1 MALVYKD
8 NAPVKFITGNYVG
21 HNDRTCHTDE
31 FLFCQYVERLD
42 TTLYQVGVTANSAE
56 LVTDGIFA
64 AACGVNWTCGTDW
77 SIVTGLAIKA
87 PGIVNQSFTQPLC
100 IMSGRRYQVR
110 FTIGTILAGTLSVF
124 LGTAAIGTF
133 TTTGIKTIFVDPT
146 VVLSNTLISFTDI
159 AGTLNMSMDDVS
171 VVELSQIGY
180 EIETDDG
187 VSIFTDITPGVATYF
202 ELTGQISV
210 DWTQAP
216 VDGCYVVCNHDS
228 SDYREQICN
237 GIFDVTDFWS
247 LSGGWSILGGILRA
261 AGGPAASFARQTF
274 LHPLKAGRCY
284 TLTFDT
290 LNFGGGI
297 LDVLILPFGSIG
309 NVAGNG
315 AQSFNID
322 LTGQPDQTILRFEDL
337 IGALSIDIDNVSI
350 LMQTICFEEDACSEC
365 YELADDFDDFNICT
379 QLLSWTNNDNAFGF
393 EYENLSFT
401 QRLRHP
407 SELWKPT
414 YTLDQIDHLDSAG
427 TSTILRAQSF
437 KVSDLDLD
445 FAPEYIHDALRLGIR
460 HDTFNIDAVQ
470 HFALSQDYDPDWE
483 AGRDSEVATVVIP
496 VRATTEDNVN
506 ENCQ

>member
-31 FLFCQYVERLD
+31 FLFCQYVERAD
-42 TTLYQVGVTANSAE
+42 TTLYQVGATANSAE
-56 LVTDGIFA
+56 LVTAGDFST
-64 AACGVNWTCGTDW
+64 ACGVDWTCGTDW
-77 SIVTGLAIKA
+77 NIAAGFVTKV
-87 PGIVNQSFTQPLC
+87 PGGAGNILTQPLC
-100 IMSGRRYQVR
+100 IMSGRRYQVQ
-110 FTIGTILAGTLSVF
+110 FTILNITAGTLSVS
-124 LGTAAIGTF
+124 LGAAAIGTF
-133 TTTGIKTIFVDPT
+133 TTIGTKTIFVDPT
-146 VVLSNTLISFTDI
+146 VAFSTTLIQFSDV
-159 AGTLNMSMDDVS
+159 AGTLNASMDNVS
-171 VVELSQIGY
+171 VIELSQLGY

-187 VSIFTDITPGVATYF
+187 VSIFTDITTGVATYF

-216 VDGCYVVCNHDS
+216 VDGCYVICNHEA

-237 GIFDVTDFWS
+237 GTFDVTKFWT
-247 LSGGWSILGGILRA
+247 LSGAWTI
-261 AGGPAASFARQTF
+261 AGGLLSIAGGGAGDFARQTF
-274 LHPLKAGRCY
+274 LHPLKGGRCY

-297 LDVLILPFGSIG
+297 LDVLIQPFGSIG

-337 IGALSIDIDNVSI
+337 TGALSIDIDNISI
-350 LMQTICFEEDACSEC
+350 LMQTVCFEEDACSEC

-393 EYENLSFT
+393 EYENLVFT

-407 SELWKPT
+407 SELWKPN

-437 KVSDLDLD
+437 KVSDLDMD
-445 FAPEYIHDALRLGIR
+445 FMPEYLHDALRLGIR

-470 HFALSQDYDPDWE
+470 HFAMAQDYDPDWE
-483 AGRDSEVATVVIP
+483 AGRDSEVSTVVIP
-496 VRATTEDNVN
+496 VRATTEDSVN
-506 ENCQ
+506 ENCA